1 MTRFES
7 IRGLTEKSVY
17 NIPLSTSIHLA
28 LRHHELVYVFGII
41 QLKLIFSL
49 HPFIL
54 VYTIVLILN
63 LMTGLRRQE
72 E

>member
-7 IRGLTEKSVY
+7 IRGLTEKSFY
-17 NIPLSTSIHLA
+17 DIPLSTSIHLA

-41 QLKLIFSL
+41 QIKPYFLL

-54 VYTIVLILN
+54 VYTIILTLN
-63 LMTGLRRQE
+63 LMAGLRRQE